1 MALKG
6 DRHELETDISFF
18 MNETGN
24 RGIVLSV
31 STGGSGAAMD
41 DSLALATVAT
51 HGSGSYPLGILL
63 NDVVNLDLTRQ
74 HLNWHKDE
82 VQKGGKVTILR
93 KGWIVTDRV
102 DGTPT
107 IGATAY
113 VAGSGRIGVVQD
125 GAAGTAPAP
134 PIGQFLSNKDA
145 DGYAKVA
152 INVPMGKGQN
162 TL

>member
-1 MALKG
+1 
-6 DRHELETDISFF
+6 
-18 MNETGN
+18 
-24 RGIVLSV
+24 
-31 STGGSGAAMD
+31 
-41 DSLALATVAT
+41 LATVAT

-82 VQKGGKVTILR
+82 VQKGGKVTILK
-93 KGWIVTDRV
+93 KGWIVTDQV

-107 IGATAY
+107 IGATAFLG
-113 VAGSGRIGVVQD
+113 GSGKIATVQD
-125 GAAGTAPAP
+125 GAACTGTSCLYAP

-152 INVPMGKGQN
+152 INVPIGRG
-162 TL
+162 TPGHAH